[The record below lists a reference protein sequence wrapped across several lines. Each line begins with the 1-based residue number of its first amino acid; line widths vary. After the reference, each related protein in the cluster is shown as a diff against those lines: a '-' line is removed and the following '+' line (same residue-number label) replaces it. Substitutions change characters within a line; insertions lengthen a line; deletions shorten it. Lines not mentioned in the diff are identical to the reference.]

1 MDDTDKAKTIWG
13 PIETW
18 NVTKV
23 KDFSHA
29 FALNRDRNGYSSTST
44 SKTASFTGAT
54 GLSTTGLSA
63 WITSSVT
70 SLESTFDGASAFNA
84 GLGGWDVSK
93 VR

>member
-1 MDDTDKAKTIWG
+1 MEDTAKATDLWG
-13 PIETW
+13 LIGTW
-18 NVTKV
+18 DVTKV
-23 KDFSHA
+23 TDFSYA
-29 FALNRDRNGYSSTST
+29 FSIQRDKNGYSSTST
-44 SKTASFTGAT
+44 SKAASFTGAT